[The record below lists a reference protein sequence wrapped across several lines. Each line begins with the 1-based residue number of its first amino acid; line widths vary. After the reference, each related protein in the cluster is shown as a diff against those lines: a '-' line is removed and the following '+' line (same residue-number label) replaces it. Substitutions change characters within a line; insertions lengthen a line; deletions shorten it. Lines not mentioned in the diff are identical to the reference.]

1 MPLFCSYVSTHL
13 IFFSCKIWLN
23 FLFNVISFR
32 ELFEV
37 AATPKS
43 QQKPDAMDSITL
55 VELVTMKDKD
65 IKETLKLGMHA
76 FHLCICIAADISS
89 VVWRNFCICI
99 WYVAEPKISF
109 YATERESRSSIS
121 GDIQLGL
128 LLNASTDVACTTLS
142 GRWFQWTNC
151 CYY

>member
-1 MPLFCSYVSTHL
+1 MFQLILF
-13 IFFSCKIWLN
+13 FFSCKIWLD

-76 FHLCICIAADISS
+76 HFIYVS
-89 VVWRNFCICI
+89 V
-99 WYVAEPKISF
+99 
-109 YATERESRSSIS
+109 
-121 GDIQLGL
+121 
-128 LLNASTDVACTTLS
+128 
-142 GRWFQWTNC
+142 
-151 CYY
+151 